1 MLLIGTCIIILA
13 ALADLGVAAPA
24 AKSVTV
30 GEGSQPRLEKQ
41 HRMIEFYEGVAE
53 GDIGVRKLLQA
64 VHQCPENFGL
74 QNYSSITS
82 VCKAPDYDKTLC
94 CSSFTMFTCRFLTY
108 FNDPSTNCASTLF
121 TYLNLAGNYPPG
133 LFANLCT
140 QGDQQGIPCPI
151 APAPSP
157 NPSSALSL
165 IRPCQSSLASS
176 VLISAFVLAVVMIT

>member
-1 MLLIGTCIIILA
+1 MGN
-13 ALADLGVAAPA
+13 
-24 AKSVTV
+24 KHF
-30 GEGSQPRLEKQ
+30 E
-41 HRMIEFYEGVAE
+41 
-53 GDIGVRKLLQA
+53 QA
-64 VHQCPENFGL
+64 FRDYGFCRCQFTFLFVCFLFLMTECPENFGL

-82 VCKAPDYDKTLC
+82 VCKAPEYNKTLC

-151 APAPSP
+151 TPAPTP

-176 VLISAFVLAVVMIT
+176 VLFSAFVLAVVMIT

>member
-1 MLLIGTCIIILA
+1 MLRIGTCSIILA

-24 AKSVTV
+24 AI
-30 GEGSQPRLEKQ
+30 GEGSQTRLEKQ
-41 HRMIEFYEGVAE
+41 HHMIAFYEGVAE

-82 VCKAPDYDKTLC
+82 VCKAPDYNKTLC

-121 TYLNLAGNYPPG
+121 SYLNLAGNYPPG

-151 APAPSP
+151 TPAPSP

-165 IRPCQSSLASS
+165 IRPCRSSLASS
-176 VLISAFVLAVVMIT
+176 VLFSAFVLAVVMIT

>member
-1 MLLIGTCIIILA
+1 MGVDVLHLLVPQQQQQQLQVFLFILLIGTCIIILA

-24 AKSVTV
+24 AK
-30 GEGSQPRLEKQ
+30 
-41 HRMIEFYEGVAE
+41 

-151 APAPSP
+151 TPAPSP

-165 IRPCQSSLASS
+165 IRPYQSSLASS